1 MNGRTPSRIDRPLPD
16 GVTVQSGA
24 DAGHQLGK
32 LCAYLSSIADSAPP
46 EHIYLDTL
54 ARELGLE
61 AGLVGEIHAAVLANR
76 AET

>member
-1 MNGRTPSRIDRPLPD
+1 MAVAWS
-16 GVTVQSGA
+16 
-24 DAGHQLGK
+24 
-32 LCAYLSSIADSAPP
+32 P